1 MVNRPAPDFT
11 LTTFKG
17 TTISLEDL
25 RGKPVV
31 INFWASWCPPC
42 RIEAPLIERTWRAYK
57 KRGPIFIGVN
67 IQDRKEDA
75 LNYIREFDITYP
87 NGPDPTGEIAIDYG
101 VSGLPVT
108 FFVSSRGEVVMNALA
123 VLLPFGY
130 SFGAGM
136 VSTVNPCGFSMLPAY
151 LSLYL
156 GGRHDGTASRHFI
169 LRGGKAL
176 LIGTAV
182 TLGFTVLFSFFGV
195 ILWAGGYILM
205 QYLPW
210 LGLFVGATL
219 ASLGLFLLAGK
230 SIHTALPARLANR
243 MGTPESQGFK
253 TYFIFGIGYGMAS
266 LGCTLPV
273 FLVVVG
279 SAIKSQGF
287 SNGLFQFFSYSLG
300 MGAVL
305 TAKYRCSPWRS
316 GDLFASY
323 RALYGANCRRPVA
336 DIRILPDL
344 LLVNQRRITRLK
356 I

>member
-1 MVNRPAPDFT
+1 MTEVQIL
-11 LTTFKG
+11 LT
-17 TTISLEDL
+17 
-25 RGKPVV
+25 
-31 INFWASWCPPC
+31 NW
-42 RIEAPLIERTWRAYK
+42 
-57 KRGPIFIGVN
+57 
-67 IQDRKEDA
+67 
-75 LNYIREFDITYP
+75 
-87 NGPDPTGEIAIDYG
+87 
-101 VSGLPVT
+101 
-108 FFVSSRGEVVMNALA
+108 MNALA

-182 TLGFTVLFSFFGV
+182 TLGFTILFSFFGV

-210 LGLFVGATL
+210 FGLFVGAAL
-219 ASLGLFLLAGK
+219 AGLGLFLLAGK
-230 SIHTALPARLANR
+230 SIHTALPARLAHLV
-243 MGTPESQGFK
+243 GTTESLGFK

-266 LGCTLPV
+266 LGCTLPI

-279 SAIKSQGF
+279 SAITSQGF
-287 SNGLFQFFSYSLG
+287 ANGLFQFFSYSLG

-305 TAKYRCSPWRS
+305 TA
-316 GDLFASY
+316 L
-323 RALYGANCRRPVA
+323 ALSIAVFHGGLATYLRRIVPYMG
-336 DIRILPDL
+336 RIAGGL
-344 LLVNQRRITRLK
+344 LLISGSYQTHYWLTK
-356 I
+356 GGLLA

>member
-1 MVNRPAPDFT
+1 
-11 LTTFKG
+11 
-17 TTISLEDL
+17 
-25 RGKPVV
+25 
-31 INFWASWCPPC
+31 
-42 RIEAPLIERTWRAYK
+42 
-57 KRGPIFIGVN
+57 
-67 IQDRKEDA
+67 
-75 LNYIREFDITYP
+75 
-87 NGPDPTGEIAIDYG
+87 
-101 VSGLPVT
+101 
-108 FFVSSRGEVVMNALA
+108 MNALA

-305 TAKYRCSPWRS
+305 TARI
-316 GDLFASY
+316 A
-323 RALYGANCRRPVA
+323 GA
-336 DIRILPDL
+336 L
-344 LLVNQRRITRLK
+344 LLISGSYQIYYWLTKGGLLA
-356 I
+356 

>member
-1 MVNRPAPDFT
+1 MT
-11 LTTFKG
+11 ELQILLTNWM
-17 TTISLEDL
+17 S
-25 RGKPVV
+25 
-31 INFWASWCPPC
+31 
-42 RIEAPLIERTWRAYK
+42 
-57 KRGPIFIGVN
+57 
-67 IQDRKEDA
+67 
-75 LNYIREFDITYP
+75 
-87 NGPDPTGEIAIDYG
+87 
-101 VSGLPVT
+101 
-108 FFVSSRGEVVMNALA
+108 ALA

-156 GGRHDGTASRHFI
+156 GDRDGSTASSHFI
-169 LRGGKAL
+169 FRGAKAL

-195 ILWAGGYILM
+195 ILWAGGHFLL

-210 LGLFVGATL
+210 LGLAVGAVL
-219 ASLGLFLLAGK
+219 ACLGLFLLAGK
-230 SIHTALPARLANR
+230 SVHTALPARLAN
-243 MGTPESQGFK
+243 MIGTPESQGFK
-253 TYFIFGIGYGMAS
+253 TYFLFGIGYGLAS

-305 TAKYRCSPWRS
+305 TS
-316 GDLFASY
+316 L
-323 RALYGANCRRPVA
+323 ALSLAVFKGGLAIYLRRVLPYMGRIAGA
-336 DIRILPDL
+336 L
-344 LLVNQRRITRLK
+344 LLVSGSYQIYYWLTKGGLLA
-356 I
+356 